1 MQLCVCAQHS
11 QKLNSAPQINMS
23 FPKFW
28 MLAQELLRMGLKPP
42 TRLDAADA
50 GSAPH
55 HKPARAAAF
64 GEPTMLPRK
73 ERGRRATNCA
83 RSLRTVYY

>member
-1 MQLCVCAQHS
+1 MQLCVCAQHL

-42 TRLDAADA
+42 TRLDAVDA

-55 HKPARAAAF
+55 HKPARAAVL
-64 GEPTMLPRK
+64 GEPTVLPCK
-73 ERGRRATNCA
+73 ERGLWATNRV